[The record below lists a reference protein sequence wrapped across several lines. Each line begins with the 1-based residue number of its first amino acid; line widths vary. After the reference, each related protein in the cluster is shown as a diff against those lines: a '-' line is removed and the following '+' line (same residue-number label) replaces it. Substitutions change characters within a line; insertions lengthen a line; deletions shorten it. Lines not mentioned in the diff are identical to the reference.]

1 MNIMK
6 NKYQRLSKKEKETIK
21 KMTLDGKSLN
31 QIVNLTGFGKTTI
44 YYNIKDLK
52 PRQWRK
58 LIINLPEEKI
68 GEIIGAFAGDGS
80 YYYSKNKN
88 GGGKH
93 VIRYS
98 LSISR
103 DMQYVEYLI
112 NLLKKLNLNPFL
124 YKKEKEN
131 ALDIAVNSKEL
142 IDFIHTFLCWE
153 DKRTYSIRLIKEL
166 DKYNEDF
173 LKGFVRGLM
182 DTDGYVEVS
191 NVSCGVVSKGL
202 IKNLAQILD
211 KFNLKYKLS
220 TKIREPLRRNL
231 FLIRIYR
238 NSLDKYYNLIG
249 FSNLYKLEA
258 LKRIIKINGTT
269 RI

>member
-1 MNIMK
+1 MK
-6 NKYQRLSKKEKETIK
+6 NKYQRLSKDEKERIR

-31 QIVNLTGFGKTTI
+31 QIVNLTGLGKTTI
-44 YYNIKDLK
+44 YYNVKDLK
-52 PRQWRK
+52 SRQWRK
-58 LIINLPEEKI
+58 LIVNLSEEKI
-68 GEIIGAFAGDGS
+68 GELMGAFAGDGS
-80 YYYSKNKN
+80 YYHPKK
-88 GGGKH
+88 GGSHK
-93 VIRYS
+93 IRFS

-103 DMQYVEYLI
+103 DMKYAEYLI
-112 NLLKKLNLNPFL
+112 DLLKKLNLNPFL
-124 YKKEKEN
+124 FKKEKEN
-131 ALDIAVNSKEL
+131 ALDVTVNSKE
-142 IDFIHTFLCWE
+142 FIEFIYNFLCWE
-153 DKRTYSIRLIKEL
+153 GKRTYSIKLKEDL
-166 DKYNEDF
+166 DKYSEDF

-182 DTDGYVEVS
+182 DTDGYVKVS
-191 NVSCGVVSKGL
+191 NVSFGVVSEGL

-238 NSLDKYYNLIG
+238 NSLDKYYTLIG

-258 LKRIIKINGTT
+258 LKKIIKINGDM